1 MFPIAIFQVSHHYAA
16 WLSLEPAYQFLPKWA
31 FANARNEEEMWP
43 ETCADSLVQYILM
56 YLIIDA

>member
-1 MFPIAIFQVSHHYAA
+1 MFSIAIFQVSHHYAA
-16 WLSLEPAYQFLPKWA
+16 WLSLESANKFLPNWA
-31 FANARNEEEMWP
+31 FANARNEEKMWP